1 LSKKEKD
8 PVRGLSVKYPRVLVI
23 KAMVEMLKKK
33 EEVSVE
39 RLEKEIISLI
49 KEG

>member
-1 LSKKEKD
+1 MSKKEKD
-8 PVRGLSVKYPRVLVI
+8 PVRVLSVKYPRVLVI